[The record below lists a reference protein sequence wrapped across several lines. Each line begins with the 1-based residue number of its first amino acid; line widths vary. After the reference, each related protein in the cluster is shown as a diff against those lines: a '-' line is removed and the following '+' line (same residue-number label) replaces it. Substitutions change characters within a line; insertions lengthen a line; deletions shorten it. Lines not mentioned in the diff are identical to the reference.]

1 MWPGTGDPA
10 GESSNPHLSATRW
23 LGRLAGAVLTD
34 PVPDL
39 GVLTRVQPDPR
50 GAMMSV
56 PSTTRNWY
64 SVGFAVEALIHPD
77 AWARSGQVRSPNRA
91 NVAAGAPG
99 VATPAYGARVST
111 TDLPRERLRSHGPHA
126 LSDAEV
132 LALILGTG
140 GPEGV
145 TNLARRVLEAVGGPA
160 GLARAD
166 ATRLSEVR
174 GIGPAKAAEVVAA
187 LELGRRASR
196 ALAVER
202 PQILT
207 PDDAA
212 ALLGPRLAHLDHEE
226 SVALLLDRKHRVVS
240 EETVGRGGIAHA
252 PMEARE
258 VYKAAMRQP
267 GVAAVLV
274 AHNHPSGDPT
284 PSPQDVAV
292 TRRLA
297 RAGEV
302 LGIEF
307 VDHLIVGS
315 AGFQSLAMHLT

>member
-1 MWPGTGDPA
+1 MRFA
-10 GESSNPHLSATRW
+10 VAYGES
-23 LGRLAGAVLTD
+23 
-34 PVPDL
+34 
-39 GVLTRVQPDPR
+39 VQT
-50 GAMMSV
+50 S
-56 PSTTRNWY
+56 
-64 SVGFAVEALIHPD
+64 
-77 AWARSGQVRSPNRA
+77 
-91 NVAAGAPG
+91 
-99 VATPAYGARVST
+99 
-111 TDLPRERLRSHGPHA
+111 DLPRERLRAQGVRA

-132 LALILGTG
+132 VTLILGTG
-140 GPEGV
+140 GPGGV
-145 TNLARRVLEAVGGPA
+145 AELARRVLHAVGGPA

-166 ATRLSEVR
+166 VGRLSEIR
-174 GIGPAKAAEVVAA
+174 GIGPARAAELVAA
-187 LELGRRASR
+187 LELGRRATR

-207 PDDAA
+207 PEDAA
-212 ALLGPRLAHLDHEE
+212 ALLEPRLAHLDHEE
-226 SVALLLDRKHRVVS
+226 SVVILLDRKHRVVA

-307 VDHLIVGS
+307 VDHLVIAS
-315 AGFQSLAMHLT
+315 RGFQSLAVHLT

>member
-1 MWPGTGDPA
+1 MPA
-10 GESSNPHLSATRW
+10 S
-23 LGRLAGAVLTD
+23 
-34 PVPDL
+34 
-39 GVLTRVQPDPR
+39 
-50 GAMMSV
+50 
-56 PSTTRNWY
+56 
-64 SVGFAVEALIHPD
+64 
-77 AWARSGQVRSPNRA
+77 
-91 NVAAGAPG
+91 
-99 VATPAYGARVST
+99 
-111 TDLPRERLRSHGPHA
+111 DLPRERLNARGPHA
-126 LSDAEV
+126 LSDTEV

-140 GPEGV
+140 GADGV
-145 TNLARRVLEAVGGPA
+145 GALAKRVLEQVGGAA

-166 ATRLSEVR
+166 AARLAQIR
-174 GIGPAKAAEVVAA
+174 GIGPAKAAELVAA
-187 LELGRRASR
+187 LELGRRANR
-196 ALAVER
+196 AIAMER

-207 PDDAA
+207 PEDAA

-240 EETVGRGGIAHA
+240 EEMVGRGGIAHS

-258 VYKAAMRQP
+258 VYKAAMRRP

-274 AHNHPSGDPT
+274 AHNHPSGDPS

-307 VDHLIVGS
+307 VDHLVIGGE
-315 AGFQSLAMHLT
+315 GFTSLAIHL